1 MLQRNKFCTVV
12 VLSLFHKLEL
22 LRIAC
27 LGSQVGLQK
36 KAFFLA
42 SSACFLALAAVILG
56 AMNPTAQQATRQV
69 SRNMATE
76 VQGEIND
83 QLEISKASQN
93 TLNLQHEKI
102 HWACKDS

>member
-1 MLQRNKFCTVV
+1 
-12 VLSLFHKLEL
+12 
-22 LRIAC
+22 
-27 LGSQVGLQK
+27 
-36 KAFFLA
+36 
-42 SSACFLALAAVILG
+42 
-56 AMNPTAQQATRQV
+56 MNPTAQQATRQV

-102 HWACKDS
+102 HWARKDS